1 MTTMTDPATRPSE
14 VRVHPLRWLG
24 QRDRGFAA
32 LRRATRAA
40 IIMPAMF
47 ALGDKVIGN
56 PQVATFAAFGSFAML
71 LLVDFGGSMAERLQA
86 EAALAV
92 TGGVFVCLATLAS
105 QTVWLAAVAMA
116 VAGFGVIFAGVVSS
130 VLAGATTALLL
141 AFILPV
147 SLAAPASAVPDR
159 LAGWGMAAGVALVAT
174 ALLWPAPVRDRLRD
188 AAAAACRALAARL
201 RAGVAYHLSRMAGQ
215 FAPDRDHAAAQ
226 ADQAV
231 EALRSAFLATPYR
244 PTGLSTPARTTVR
257 LVDELIW
264 LNSIVIQPG
273 LHRGG
278 VHRAALVVREAA
290 AAVLGRAADLLETR
304 GGSSDELGAALTE
317 LAAAHA
323 KMQEGVTAGLPVW
336 SLRPASDPAV
346 AGPLVGPGPSVGD
359 PAAGGEPVSEFITSL
374 DPAFRAE
381 ELSYAVSLIA
391 RTAGLTAAA
400 ERRSWRDRWL
410 GRQPEGVPG
419 TLSAARE
426 RITSYLEPHSV
437 WLHNSLRGA
446 AGLGLAVLAARL
458 AGVQHSFWVV
468 LGALSVLRSNALNT
482 GQDAVRAMLGTVAGF
497 IVGAALLVGIGTNT
511 TLLWFLLP
519 LAVFLAGVAPACIS
533 FAGGQAAFTLTVV
546 ILFSILQPT
555 GWRVGLVRI
564 EDVAI
569 GVGVSLAVGVLFWP
583 RGAAPALRQ
592 ALAQAYADGAGY
604 LASTVRSGM
613 SSGDPGIPALPAV
626 AGDAARA
633 AAASRRLDDAFR
645 TYLAERGAKRLPLAD
660 VAGLV
665 TGVAGLRLEADAVLD
680 LWRADD
686 GRAGGDVAAA
696 RQEILGIADRVTGW
710 YDGLATTLITGGELP
725 QPLAADKAADGR
737 LIRAVR
743 RDLLDN
749 DGRATAT
756 AVRIIWTGDH
766 LDVICRQQ
774 AAIISPARDAHADTR
789 HPRPRAQ
796 AGAERDPA
804 KDEHEESTENDA
816 EQHRR
821 ADPPRLRRMAPG
833 RQGPG
838 RRGHGRPLRAR
849 WGARDPG
856 RAGPVA

>member
-1 MTTMTDPATRPSE
+1 MTTMTDPAARPSG
-14 VRVHPLRWLG
+14 VHVHPLRWLG
-24 QRDRGFAA
+24 QRDRGLAA

-56 PQVATFAAFGSFAML
+56 PQLATFAAFGSFAML
-71 LLVDFGGSMAERLQA
+71 LLVDFGGPMAERLQA

-92 TGGVFVCLATLAS
+92 TGGVFVWLATLAS
-105 QTVWLAAVAMA
+105 RTAWLAAVAMA

-147 SLAAPASAVPDR
+147 SLAAPASAVPGR
-159 LAGWGMAAGVALVAT
+159 LAGWGMAAGVALVAA
-174 ALLWPAPVRDRLRD
+174 ALLWPAPARDRLRG

-201 RAGVAYHLSRMAGQ
+201 RAGVAYLLSGMDGQ
-215 FAPDRDHAAAQ
+215 FALDRDHAAAQ

-264 LNSIVIQPG
+264 LNGIVIQPG
-273 LHRGG
+273 LHRDG
-278 VHRAALVVREAA
+278 VNRAALRVKEAA
-290 AAVLGRAADLLETR
+290 AAVLDRAADLLDSR

-323 KMQEGVTAGLPVW
+323 EMQEGVTAGLPAR
-336 SLRPASDPAV
+336 SLRPASDPAM
-346 AGPLVGPGPSVGD
+346 AGSLVGPEPSVGD
-359 PAAGGEPVSEFITSL
+359 PAAGGGPVSEFITSL

-391 RTAGLTAAA
+391 RNVELTAAA
-400 ERRSWRDRWL
+400 ERRSWRERWL

-458 AGVQHSFWVV
+458 TGVQHSFWVV

-546 ILFSILQPT
+546 ILFNILQPA

-564 EDVAI
+564 EDVAL
-569 GVGVSLAVGVLFWP
+569 GVGVSLVVGIPFWP

-604 LASTVRSGM
+604 LASTVRFGM
-613 SSGDPGIPALPAV
+613 SRGDPSTPVPVPGSDAV
-626 AGDAARA
+626 RA
-633 AAASRRLDDAFR
+633 AASSRRLDDAFR
-645 TYLAERGAKRLPLAD
+645 TYLAERGAKRFPLVD

-680 LWRADD
+680 LWRGDNGQAD
-686 GRAGGDVAAA
+686 GDVAAA
-696 RQEILGIADRVTGW
+696 RHEILGTAERVTGW
-710 YDGLATTLITGGELP
+710 YDGLASTMITGGELP
-725 QPLAADKAADGR
+725 QPLAHDKAADGR
-737 LIRAVR
+737 LVRAVR
-743 RDLLDN
+743 RDLLGD
-749 DGRATAT
+749 DGRASAT
-756 AVRIIWTGDH
+756 AVRMIWTGDH

-774 AAIISPARDAHADTR
+774 AAIISPARATAGQPADGCII
-789 HPRPRAQ
+789 PP
-796 AGAERDPA
+796 
-804 KDEHEESTENDA
+804 
-816 EQHRR
+816 
-821 ADPPRLRRMAPG
+821 PPRRFLALLR
-833 RQGPG
+833 
-838 RRGHGRPLRAR
+838 
-849 WGARDPG
+849 
-856 RAGPVA
+856 

>member
-1 MTTMTDPATRPSE
+1 MPETRLAHL
-14 VRVHPLRWLG
+14 HPLRWLG

-32 LRRATRAA
+32 LRRATRTA

-71 LLVDFGGSMAERLQA
+71 LLVDFGGPMTERLQA

-105 QTVWLAAVAMA
+105 RTAWLAAIAMA
-116 VAGFGVIFAGVVSS
+116 VVGFGVIFAGVVSS

-147 SLAAPASAVPDR
+147 SLAAPPSAVPDR

-174 ALLWPAPVRDRLRD
+174 ALLWPAPARDRLRG

-201 RAGVAYHLSRMAGQ
+201 RAGVAYLLSGMDEQ
-215 FAPDRDHAAAQ
+215 FALDRDRAVAQ

-231 EALRSAFLATPYR
+231 GALRSAFLATPYR

-264 LNSIVIQPG
+264 LNSVVIQPG
-273 LHRGG
+273 LHRDG
-278 VHRAALVVREAA
+278 VNRAALRVKEAA
-290 AAVLGRAADLLETR
+290 AAVLDRAADLLDSR
-304 GGSSDELGAALTE
+304 GGSSDELDAALTE
-317 LAAAHA
+317 LAAGHA
-323 KMQEGVTAGLPVW
+323 KIQDGVTAGLPVR
-336 SLRPASDPAV
+336 SLRPTS
-346 AGPLVGPGPSVGD
+346 D
-359 PAAGGEPVSEFITSL
+359 PAAGGEPVSEFVTAL

-391 RTAGLTAAA
+391 RNAGLTAAA

-458 AGVQHSFWVV
+458 TGVQHSFWVV

-519 LAVFLAGVAPACIS
+519 VAVFLAGVAPAVIS
-533 FAGGQAAFTLTVV
+533 FAGGQAAFTLTLV
-546 ILFSILQPT
+546 ILFNIIQPT

-569 GVGVSLAVGVLFWP
+569 GVGVSLVVGVLFWP

-592 ALAQAYADGAGY
+592 ALAEAYADGAGY
-604 LASTVRSGM
+604 LASTVRFGM
-613 SSGDPGIPALPAV
+613 SRGDSGTPALPAL
-626 AGDAARA
+626 ADDAARA

-645 TYLAERGAKRLPLAD
+645 TYLAERGAKRFPLAD
-660 VAGLV
+660 AAGLV
-665 TGVAGLRLEADAVLD
+665 TGVVGLRLEADAVLD
-680 LWRADD
+680 LWRGDD
-686 GRAGGDVAAA
+686 GQAGGDLAAA
-696 RQEILGIADRVTGW
+696 RHEILGTAERITGW
-710 YDGLATTLITGGELP
+710 YDGLATTMITGGELS
-725 QPLAADKAADGR
+725 QPLAHDEAADGR
-737 LIRAVR
+737 LVRAVR
-743 RDLLDN
+743 RDLLGD
-749 DGRATAT
+749 DGRASAT
-756 AVRIIWTGDH
+756 AVRMIWTGDH
-766 LDVICRQQ
+766 LDVVRRLQ
-774 AAIISPARDAHADTR
+774 AAIISPARATAGQPAGDR
-789 HPRPRAQ
+789 IIPPLPRRFLAL
-796 AGAERDPA
+796 
-804 KDEHEESTENDA
+804 
-816 EQHRR
+816 
-821 ADPPRLRRMAPG
+821 LR
-833 RQGPG
+833 
-838 RRGHGRPLRAR
+838 
-849 WGARDPG
+849 
-856 RAGPVA
+856 

>member
-1 MTTMTDPATRPSE
+1 MPEMRLAHL
-14 VRVHPLRWLG
+14 HPLRWLG

-40 IIMPAMF
+40 IVMPALF

-71 LLVDFGGSMAERLQA
+71 LLVDFGGPMTERLQDL
-86 EAALAV
+86 AALAV

-105 QTVWLAAVAMA
+105 QTAWLAAVAMA

-130 VLAGATTALLL
+130 VLAAATTALLL

-147 SLAAPASAVPDR
+147 SLAAPASAVPGR
-159 LAGWGMAAGVALVAT
+159 LAGWGIAAGVALVAT
-174 ALLWPAPVRDRLRD
+174 ALLWPAPAHDRLRG
-188 AAAAACRALAARL
+188 AAVTACRALAARL
-201 RAGVAYHLSRMAGQ
+201 RAGIAYLLSGMAGH
-215 FAPDRDHAAAQ
+215 FTVDRDHAAAQ

-231 EALRSAFLATPYR
+231 EALRSTFLATPYR

-273 LHRGG
+273 LHRDG
-278 VHRAALVVREAA
+278 VNRAALRVKQTAA
-290 AAVLGRAADLLETR
+290 TVLDRAADLLDSR
-304 GGSSDELGAALTE
+304 GGSSDKLDAALTE

-323 KMQEGVTAGLPVW
+323 KMQEDVTAGLPAR
-336 SLRPASDPAV
+336 SLRLASDPAGT
-346 AGPLVGPGPSVGD
+346 GPPVEAEPSVSD
-359 PAAGGEPVSEFITSL
+359 PAAGGEPAAGFITSL

-381 ELSYAVSLIA
+381 ELSHAVSLIA
-391 RTAGLTAAA
+391 RTVELTAAA
-400 ERRSWRDRWL
+400 ERRSWRERWL

-458 AGVQHSFWVV
+458 TGVQHSFWVV

-482 GQDAVRAMLGTVAGF
+482 GQDAVRAMAGTVAGF
-497 IVGAALLVGIGTNT
+497 IAGAALLAGIGTNT

-519 LAVFLAGVAPACIS
+519 LAVFLAGVAPAVIS
-533 FAGGQAAFTLTVV
+533 FAGGQAAFTLTLV
-546 ILFSILQPT
+546 ILFNIIAPA

-564 EDVAI
+564 EDVAL
-569 GVGVSLAVGVLFWP
+569 GAGVSLVVGVLFWP

-604 LASTVRSGM
+604 LASTVRSGT
-613 SSGDPGIPALPAV
+613 SRGNPGTPAPPAL

-660 VAGLV
+660 MAGLV

-680 LWRADD
+680 LWRGDD
-686 GRAGGDVAAA
+686 GQSGGDAAA
-696 RQEILGIADRVTGW
+696 AHQEILGTADRLTGW
-710 YDGLATTLITGGELP
+710 YDGLATTLTTGGELP
-725 QPLAADKAADGR
+725 QPLAHDKAADGR
-737 LIRAVR
+737 LIQAVR

-749 DGRATAT
+749 DGTATAT
-756 AVRIIWTGDH
+756 AVRMIWTSDH
-766 LDVICRQQ
+766 LDVVRRLQ
-774 AAIISPARDAHADTR
+774 AAIIPPARAT
-789 HPRPRAQ
+789 
-796 AGAERDPA
+796 AGQPA
-804 KDEHEESTENDA
+804 GGRTIPP
-816 EQHRR
+816 
-821 ADPPRLRRMAPG
+821 PPRRFLGLLR
-833 RQGPG
+833 
-838 RRGHGRPLRAR
+838 
-849 WGARDPG
+849 
-856 RAGPVA
+856 

>member
-1 MTTMTDPATRPSE
+1 MTTTTDSAVRPSG
-14 VRVHPLRWLG
+14 VHVHPLRWLG

-47 ALGDKVIGN
+47 AVGDKVIGN

-86 EAALAV
+86 QAALVV

-105 QTVWLAAVAMA
+105 QTAWLAAVAMA
-116 VAGFGVIFAGVVSS
+116 VVGFGVIFAGVVSS
-130 VLAGATTALLL
+130 VLAGASTALLL

-159 LAGWGMAAGVALVAT
+159 LAGWGMAGGAALVAT
-174 ALLWPAPVRDRLRD
+174 ALLWPAPARDRLRG

-201 RAGVAYHLSRMAGQ
+201 RAGVAYLLSGMDGQ
-215 FAPDRDHAAAQ
+215 FALDRDHAAAQ

-231 EALRSAFLATPYR
+231 QALRSAFLATPYR

-264 LNSIVIQPG
+264 LNRIVIQPG
-273 LHRGG
+273 LHRDG
-278 VHRAALVVREAA
+278 VNRAALGVKEAA
-290 AAVLGRAADLLETR
+290 AAVLGRAADLLDSR
-304 GGSSDELGAALTE
+304 GGSADELDAALTE

-323 KMQEGVTAGLPVW
+323 EMQEGVTAGLPA
-336 SLRPASDPAV
+336 RSD
-346 AGPLVGPGPSVGD
+346 
-359 PAAGGEPVSEFITSL
+359 GEPVSEFITSL

-391 RTAGLTAAA
+391 RNVELTAAA
-400 ERRSWRDRWL
+400 ERRSWRERWL
-410 GRQPEGVPG
+410 GRQPEGVAG

-458 AGVQHSFWVV
+458 TGVQHAFWVV

-482 GQDAVRAMLGTVAGF
+482 GQDAVRAMAGTVAGF
-497 IVGAALLVGIGTNT
+497 IVGAALLAGIGTNT
-511 TLLWFLLP
+511 TLLWLLLP

-546 ILFSILQPT
+546 ILFSIIQPA

-564 EDVAI
+564 EDVAL
-569 GVGVSLAVGVLFWP
+569 GAGVSLVVGVLFWP

-613 SSGDPGIPALPAV
+613 SRGDPSAPALPAP
-626 AGDAARA
+626 GSDAVRA
-633 AAASRRLDDAFR
+633 AASSRRLDDAFR
-645 TYLAERGAKRLPLAD
+645 TYLAERGAKRFPLAD

-680 LWRADD
+680 LWRGDD
-686 GRAGGDVAAA
+686 GQAGGDVAAA
-696 RQEILGIADRVTGW
+696 RHEILGTADRVTSW
-710 YDGLATTLITGGELP
+710 YDGLASTMITGGELP
-725 QPLAADKAADGR
+725 EPLAHDTAADGR
-737 LIRAVR
+737 LVRAVR
-743 RDLLDN
+743 RDLLGD
-749 DGRATAT
+749 DGRASAT
-756 AVRIIWTGDH
+756 AVRMIWTGDH
-766 LDVICRQQ
+766 LDVICRLQ
-774 AAIISPARDAHADTR
+774 AAIISPARATAGQPAGGR
-789 HPRPRAQ
+789 IIPPLPRRFLAL
-796 AGAERDPA
+796 
-804 KDEHEESTENDA
+804 
-816 EQHRR
+816 
-821 ADPPRLRRMAPG
+821 LR
-833 RQGPG
+833 
-838 RRGHGRPLRAR
+838 
-849 WGARDPG
+849 
-856 RAGPVA
+856 

>member
-1 MTTMTDPATRPSE
+1 MEGGLSHMPEMRLAHL
-14 VRVHPLRWLG
+14 HPLRWLG

-32 LRRATRAA
+32 LRRATRTA

-56 PQVATFAAFGSFAML
+56 PQLATFAAFGSFAML
-71 LLVDFGGSMAERLQA
+71 LLVDFGGPMAERLQA

-105 QTVWLAAVAMA
+105 QTAWLAAVAMA
-116 VAGFGVIFAGVVSS
+116 VVGFGVIFAGVVSS

-159 LAGWGMAAGVALVAT
+159 LAGWGMAGGVALVAT
-174 ALLWPAPVRDRLRD
+174 ALLWPAPARDRLRG

-201 RAGVAYHLSRMAGQ
+201 RAGVAYLLSGMDEQ
-215 FAPDRDHAAAQ
+215 FALDRDHAAAQ

-257 LVDELIW
+257 LVDELNW

-273 LHRGG
+273 LHRDG
-278 VHRAALVVREAA
+278 VNRAALRVKEAA
-290 AAVLGRAADLLETR
+290 AAVLDRAADLLDSR
-304 GGSSDELGAALTE
+304 GGSSDELDAALTE

-323 KMQEGVTAGLPVW
+323 KMQEGVTADLPVR
-336 SLRPASDPAV
+336 SLRPASDPA
-346 AGPLVGPGPSVGD
+346 
-359 PAAGGEPVSEFITSL
+359 AGGEPASEFITSL

-391 RTAGLTAAA
+391 RNVELTAAA
-400 ERRSWRDRWL
+400 ERRSWRERWL

-458 AGVQHSFWVV
+458 TGVQHSFWVV

-519 LAVFLAGVAPACIS
+519 LAVFLAGVAPAVIS
-533 FAGGQAAFTLTVV
+533 FAGGQAAFTLTLV
-546 ILFSILQPT
+546 ILFNIIQPT

-569 GVGVSLAVGVLFWP
+569 GVGVSLVVGVLFWP

-592 ALAQAYADGAGY
+592 ALARGVRRRRGLPRQHGAIRDVTRRPKH
-604 LASTVRSGM
+604 ARTPRSGRRRC
-613 SSGDPGIPALPAV
+613 PG
-626 AGDAARA
+626 RC
-633 AAASRRLDDAFR
+633 
-645 TYLAERGAKRLPLAD
+645 
-660 VAGLV
+660 
-665 TGVAGLRLEADAVLD
+665 
-680 LWRADD
+680 
-686 GRAGGDVAAA
+686 
-696 RQEILGIADRVTGW
+696 GIA
-710 YDGLATTLITGGELP
+710 
-725 QPLAADKAADGR
+725 
-737 LIRAVR
+737 
-743 RDLLDN
+743 
-749 DGRATAT
+749 
-756 AVRIIWTGDH
+756 
-766 LDVICRQQ
+766 
-774 AAIISPARDAHADTR
+774 PAR
-789 HPRPRAQ
+789 
-796 AGAERDPA
+796 
-804 KDEHEESTENDA
+804 
-816 EQHRR
+816 
-821 ADPPRLRRMAPG
+821 
-833 RQGPG
+833 
-838 RRGHGRPLRAR
+838 
-849 WGARDPG
+849 
-856 RAGPVA
+856 

>member
-1 MTTMTDPATRPSE
+1 MPETRLAH
-14 VRVHPLRWLG
+14 VHPLRWLG

-40 IIMPAMF
+40 IIMPGMF

-56 PQVATFAAFGSFAML
+56 PQLATFAAFGSFAML
-71 LLVDFGGSMAERLQA
+71 LLVDFGGPMAERLQA
-86 EAALAV
+86 QAALAV

-105 QTVWLAAVAMA
+105 QNAWLAAVAMA
-116 VAGFGVIFAGVVSS
+116 VVGFGVIFAGVVSS

-147 SLAAPASAVPDR
+147 SLAAPVSAVPDR
-159 LAGWGMAAGVALVAT
+159 LAGWAIAGGVALAAT
-174 ALLWPAPVRDRLRD
+174 AFLWPAPARDRLRG

-201 RAGVAYHLSRMAGQ
+201 RAGVAYLLSGMDEQ
-215 FAPDRDHAAAQ
+215 FARDRDHAAAQ

-231 EALRSAFLATPYR
+231 QGLRGAFLATPYR

-264 LNSIVIQPG
+264 LNTIVIQPG
-273 LHRGG
+273 LHRDG
-278 VHRAALVVREAA
+278 VNRAALRVKEAA
-290 AAVLGRAADLLETR
+290 AAVLDRAADLLETM
-304 GGSSDELGAALTE
+304 GGSSDELDAALTE

-323 KMQEGVTAGLPVW
+323 KMQEGVTADLPAR
-336 SLRPASDPAV
+336 SPRPS
-346 AGPLVGPGPSVGD
+346 SD
-359 PAAGGEPVSEFITSL
+359 PAAGGEPAVEFITSL

-391 RTAGLTAAA
+391 RNIEWTAAA
-400 ERRSWRDRWL
+400 ERRSWRERWL

-458 AGVQHSFWVV
+458 TGVQHSFWVV

-497 IVGAALLVGIGTNT
+497 IIGAALLAGIGTNT

-519 LAVFLAGVAPACIS
+519 LAVFLAGVAPAVIS
-533 FAGGQAAFTLTVV
+533 FAGGQAAFTLTLV
-546 ILFSILQPT
+546 ILFNIIQPA

-564 EDVAI
+564 EDIAL
-569 GVGVSLAVGVLFWP
+569 GVGVSLVVGVLFWP

-592 ALAQAYADGAGY
+592 ALAQAYAAGAGY
-604 LASTVRSGM
+604 FASTVRSGM
-613 SSGDPGIPALPAV
+613 SHGDLSTPAV
-626 AGDAARA
+626 SALADDAARS

-645 TYLAERGAKRLPLAD
+645 TYLAERGTKRLPLAD

-665 TGVAGLRLEADAVLD
+665 TGVVGLRLEALA
-680 LWRADD
+680 RRRRPD
-686 GRAGGDVAAA
+686 GR
-696 RQEILGIADRVTGW
+696 
-710 YDGLATTLITGGELP
+710 
-725 QPLAADKAADGR
+725 
-737 LIRAVR
+737 R
-743 RDLLDN
+743 R
-749 DGRATAT
+749 
-756 AVRIIWTGDH
+756 
-766 LDVICRQQ
+766 
-774 AAIISPARDAHADTR
+774 
-789 HPRPRAQ
+789 
-796 AGAERDPA
+796 
-804 KDEHEESTENDA
+804 
-816 EQHRR
+816 
-821 ADPPRLRRMAPG
+821 
-833 RQGPG
+833 G
-838 RRGHGRPLRAR
+838 RRTP
-849 WGARDPG
+849 
-856 RAGPVA
+856 

>member
-1 MTTMTDPATRPSE
+1 MPKTRLAHL
-14 VRVHPLRWLG
+14 HPLRWLG

-47 ALGDKVIGN
+47 AVGDKVIGN

-86 EAALAV
+86 QAALVV

-116 VAGFGVIFAGVVSS
+116 VVGFGVIFAGVVSS

-147 SLAAPASAVPDR
+147 SLAAPPSAVPGR
-159 LAGWGMAAGVALVAT
+159 LAGWGMAGGVALVAT
-174 ALLWPAPVRDRLRD
+174 ALLWPAPARDRLRGV
-188 AAAAACRALAARL
+188 AAAACRALAARL
-201 RAGVAYHLSRMAGQ
+201 RAGVAYLLSGMDGQ
-215 FAPDRDHAAAQ
+215 FALDRDHAAAQ
-226 ADQAV
+226 SDQAV

-264 LNSIVIQPG
+264 LNGIVIQPG
-273 LHRGG
+273 LHHDGT
-278 VHRAALVVREAA
+278 HRAALRVREAA
-290 AAVLGRAADLLETR
+290 AAVLARAADLLDSR
-304 GGSSDELGAALTE
+304 GGSSDELGATLTE

-323 KMQEGVTAGLPVW
+323 KMQEGVTAGLPAR

-346 AGPLVGPGPSVGD
+346 LGPAGPEPPVGD
-359 PAAGGEPVSEFITSL
+359 PAANGEPASEFITSL

-381 ELSYAVSLIA
+381 ELSYAVALIA
-391 RTAGLTAAA
+391 RNVELTAAA
-400 ERRSWRDRWL
+400 ERRSWRERWL
-410 GRQPEGVPG
+410 GRQPAGVPG
-419 TLSAARE
+419 ALSAARE
-426 RITSYLEPHSV
+426 RLTSYLEPHSV
-437 WLHNSLRGA
+437 WLHNSVRGA

-458 AGVQHSFWVV
+458 TGVQHSFWVV

-497 IVGAALLVGIGTNT
+497 IVGAALLAGIGTNT

-546 ILFSILQPT
+546 ILFSIIQPT

-569 GVGVSLAVGVLFWP
+569 GVGVSLVVGVLFWP

-592 ALAQAYADGAGY
+592 ALAQAYTASAGY
-604 LASTVRSGM
+604 LTSTVRFGM
-613 SSGDPGIPALPAV
+613 SRGDPSTPVPAL

-645 TYLAERGAKRLPLAD
+645 TYLAERGAKRFPLVD

-680 LWRADD
+680 LWRADN
-686 GRAGGDVAAA
+686 GQSGGDVSAA

-710 YDGLATTLITGGELP
+710 YDSLATTMITGGELP
-725 QPLAADKAADGR
+725 QPLAHDKAADGR
-737 LIRAVR
+737 LVRAVR
-743 RDLLDN
+743 RDLLGD
-749 DGRATAT
+749 DGRASAT
-756 AVRIIWTGDH
+756 AVRMIWTGDH
-766 LDVICRQQ
+766 LDVICRLQ
-774 AAIISPARDAHADTR
+774 AAIISPARATAGQPAGGR
-789 HPRPRAQ
+789 IIPPLPRRFLAL
-796 AGAERDPA
+796 
-804 KDEHEESTENDA
+804 
-816 EQHRR
+816 
-821 ADPPRLRRMAPG
+821 LR
-833 RQGPG
+833 
-838 RRGHGRPLRAR
+838 
-849 WGARDPG
+849 
-856 RAGPVA
+856 

>member
-1 MTTMTDPATRPSE
+1 MTTMTDPAVRPSE

-71 LLVDFGGSMAERLQA
+71 LLVDFGGPMTERLQA

-92 TGGVFVCLATLAS
+92 TGGVFVCVATLAS
-105 QTVWLAAVAMA
+105 RTAWLAAVAMA

-147 SLAAPASAVPDR
+147 SLAAPASAVPGR

-174 ALLWPAPVRDRLRD
+174 AFLWPAPARDRLRG

-201 RAGVAYHLSRMAGQ
+201 RAGVAYLLSGMDEQ
-215 FAPDRDHAAAQ
+215 FARDRDHAAAQ
-226 ADQAV
+226 SDRAV
-231 EALRSAFLATPYR
+231 EALRSSFLATPYR

-264 LNSIVIQPG
+264 LNSIIIQPG
-273 LHRGG
+273 LHRDG
-278 VHRAALVVREAA
+278 VHRAALRVKEAA
-290 AAVLGRAADLLETR
+290 AAVLDRAADLLDAR
-304 GGSSDELGAALTE
+304 GGSSDGLDAAVAE

-323 KMQEGVTAGLPVW
+323 KMQEGVTAGLPAR
-336 SLRPASDPAV
+336 SLRPAT
-346 AGPLVGPGPSVGD
+346 D
-359 PAAGGEPVSEFITSL
+359 PAAGEGPAVEFITSL

-400 ERRSWRDRWL
+400 ERRSWRERWL

-426 RITSYLEPHSV
+426 RIRSYLEPHSV

-458 AGVQHSFWVV
+458 TGVQHSFWVV

-482 GQDAVRAMLGTVAGF
+482 GQDAVRAMTGTVAGF
-497 IVGAALLVGIGTNT
+497 IVGAALLAGIGTNI

-519 LAVFLAGVAPACIS
+519 LAVFLAGVAPAVIS

-546 ILFSILQPT
+546 ILFSILQPA

-564 EDVAI
+564 EDVAL
-569 GVGVSLAVGVLFWP
+569 GAGVSLVVGVLFWP
-583 RGAAPALRQ
+583 RGAAPALRR
-592 ALAQAYADGAGY
+592 ALAEAYADGAGY
-604 LASTVRSGM
+604 LASTVRSGT
-613 SSGDPGIPALPAV
+613 SRGDPGAPALSAL

-645 TYLAERGAKRLPLAD
+645 TFLAERGAKRLPLAD
-660 VAGLV
+660 MAGLV

-680 LWRADD
+680 LWRGDD
-686 GRAGGDVAAA
+686 GQSGGDVTAV
-696 RQEILGIADRVTGW
+696 RQEILATADRVTGW
-710 YDGLATTLITGGELP
+710 YDGLATTIITGGELP
-725 QPLAADKAADGR
+725 QPLAHDTAADSR
-737 LIRAVR
+737 LARAVR
-743 RDLLDN
+743 RDLLGD
-749 DGRATAT
+749 DGRASAT
-756 AVRIIWTGDH
+756 AIRMIWTDDH
-766 LDVICRQQ
+766 LDVICRLQ
-774 AAIISPARDAHADTR
+774 AAIISPARATA
-789 HPRPRAQ
+789 PRPAPN
-796 AGAERDPA
+796 A
-804 KDEHEESTENDA
+804 T
-816 EQHRR
+816 RR
-821 ADPPRLRRMAPG
+821 
-833 RQGPG
+833 
-838 RRGHGRPLRAR
+838 
-849 WGARDPG
+849 
-856 RAGPVA
+856 